1 MTCFVLFLFTCFVR
15 FVFVNVNY
23 VNLVY
28 YINQIN
34 DDVYTYDNLSDYQSY
49 CTSCRIMN
57 PFLNVYNVMC
67 IIATVGSMNV
77 H

>member
-1 MTCFVLFLFTCFVR
+1 MGGATANETHTLVSAFLMTCFVLFLFTCFVR

-34 DDVYTYDNLSDYQSY
+34 DDVYMYDNLSDSQSSLY
-49 CTSCRIMN
+49 I
-57 PFLNVYNVMC
+57 L
-67 IIATVGSMNV
+67 